1 MWPWGR
7 EAGAAGGWAW
17 RRPGW
22 GPGRP
27 GATGMVPISDSKLET
42 VSSAGG
48 TGPRGPHPLIAK
60 GKGPRHEAALSGQGR
75 MRGKLQE
82 PPGLLAA
89 PPPEPPTAGQG
100 TAAPSAGSSGQLSR
114 GAHKKGAVAP
124 SAHQPTMELPPEP
137 AAPSWGEPPGSFPG
151 LFTMRSQVHVK
162 RGQSNQICL
171 VFPGSC
177 EPTRDGKAWGEI
189 KEASSVS
196 LALPLLTR
204 TYK

>member
-1 MWPWGR
+1 MGAVRAACWTLGERCAALCRATVLAARGPRVWPWGR

-27 GATGMVPISDSKLET
+27 GATGMVPISDSMPET

-48 TGPRGPHPLIAK
+48 TGPQGPHPLVTK
-60 GKGPRHEAALSGQGR
+60 GKGPRHEVALSRQGR

-82 PPGLLAA
+82 PPGLLAP

-114 GAHKKGAVAP
+114 GRGDPRRGLWPLQLTSPPRSCPP
-124 SAHQPTMELPPEP
+124 SRLPPVGVSLQG
-137 AAPSWGEPPGSFPG
+137 ASPGSSP
-151 LFTMRSQVHVK
+151 
-162 RGQSNQICL
+162 
-171 VFPGSC
+171 
-177 EPTRDGKAWGEI
+177 
-189 KEASSVS
+189 
-196 LALPLLTR
+196 
-204 TYK
+204 